1 MIKVLIFDD
10 NADRRDSLS
19 MLVLTNPGLELVGA
33 FPDCNNVV
41 ADVERTKPDVV
52 LMDIGM
58 PGVDGIKATALI
70 KSSFPGVQILIQ
82 TVFEDEEKIYSA
94 ITSGASGYILK
105 NSSSE
110 KVIEA
115 ITDAFSGGAP
125 MSARIATKVLEYFR
139 KVPIAMSEEK
149 SDYGLSKR
157 ELEVL
162 ELLVKGNSY
171 KMIADAMEISY
182 NTVNSH
188 MKKIYDKL
196 HVNSSGEAIS
206 KAIQEKIIQR

>member
-1 MIKVLIFDD
+1 MIRVLIFDD

-19 MLVLTNPGLELVGA
+19 MLVLTKSGLELVGA
-33 FPDCNNVV
+33 FPDCNNVI
-41 ADVERTKPDVV
+41 ADVERTRPDVV

-58 PGVDGIKATALI
+58 PGVDGIAATKLI
-70 KSSFPGVQILIQ
+70 KSRYPEIRILIQ
-82 TVFEDEEKIYSA
+82 TVFEDEDRIYQA
-94 ITSGASGYILK
+94 IISGASGYILK

-110 KVIEA
+110 RVLEA
-115 ITDAFSGGAP
+115 ISDAYTGGAP
-125 MSARIATKVLEYFR
+125 MSSRIATKVLEFFR
-139 KVPIAMSEEK
+139 TTPPVTNEEK
-149 SDYGLSKR
+149 ADYGLSKR
-157 ELEVL
+157 EMEVL

-206 KAIQEKIIQR
+206 KAIQEKIIPR